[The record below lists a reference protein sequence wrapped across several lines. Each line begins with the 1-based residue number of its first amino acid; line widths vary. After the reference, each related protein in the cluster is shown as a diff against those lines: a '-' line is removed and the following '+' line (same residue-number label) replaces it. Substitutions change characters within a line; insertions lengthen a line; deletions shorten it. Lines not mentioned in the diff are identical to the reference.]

1 MTFCAAIRIHDG
13 LVGISD
19 TRLTSG
25 TERTTARKV
34 TIHQHGKHS
43 MFLMTSGL
51 RSVRDKSL
59 TYFEE
64 ELEENGTK
72 YDKVYKAVNAFA
84 TQVRRVAV
92 EDKEALKESGL
103 DFNLFSIVGGQ
114 LENDKEH
121 KLYMLYPQGNWV
133 EVGKGSPYF
142 LIGESSYG
150 KPIIDRVLRYE
161 STMDV
166 ALKLAYLAF
175 DSTRISAVDVDFP
188 IDVVLYKRD
197 SYEIVQHRFEREDL
211 QHLPEWWQ
219 DRLRKSVEE
228 MPDEW
233 VNVALDKLL
242 LKE

>member
-1 MTFCAAIRIHDG
+1 MTFCAAIKVKDG
-13 LVGISD
+13 LIGVSD
-19 TRLTSG
+19 TRITSG
-25 TERTTARKV
+25 SVRTTARKV

-51 RSVRDKSL
+51 RSVRDKTL

-64 ELEENGTK
+64 ALEMQDTHF
-72 YDKVYKAVNAFA
+72 DKLYKAVNEFA
-84 TQVRRVAV
+84 TQLRRVAL
-92 EDKEALKESGL
+92 EDKEALKEGGL

-121 KLYMLYPQGNWV
+121 KLYMLYPEGNWV
-133 EVGKGSPYF
+133 EVPPGSPYF

-161 STMDV
+161 SSMAV
-166 ALKLAYLAF
+166 ALKVAYLAF

-197 SYEIVQHRFEREDL
+197 SYDIVQHRFQREDL

-233 VNVALDKLL
+233 VNLAISKLTP
-242 LKE
+242 